1 MKEQI
6 KVSVV
11 RENGVDYIIAADSAS
26 RKKFVNEFGADFGVK
41 YSDDL
46 GGCRGW
52 LLIDLPDILLEYWE
66 VLFVR

>member
-1 MKEQI
+1 MKKQI
-6 KVSVV
+6 TVSIIT
-11 RENGVDYIIAADSAS
+11 ENGVDYIIAAESAS
-26 RKKFVNEFGADFGVK
+26 RKEFVDEFGPEFGDL

-52 LLIDLPDILLEYWE
+52 LMPDLANLLEYWD